1 MIRPD
6 FISDRGVITAA
17 NIEKYLRLKH
27 YRPIRQSHVMELY
40 RVLESGKPFEG
51 AIAINK
57 DTKTGVLTVIDGSHR
72 LFAIEKMIKLNPDF
86 KMEVARDLYLDKSED
101 EIFNIYMARNRNI
114 SEDSGDMLEVMQ
126 DKLPLIQYLL
136 KRIPYPVSVSSKNR
150 PKDGFA
156 LQTLLSNYFLTFKK
170 RVIRRDEIIE
180 EVRRVDTENEMAKI
194 EYFITNY
201 LKSLVSVIG
210 LPNKANK
217 GYYNIGMTRR
227 LMSIYK
233 IALDNG
239 LLPSEFT
246 SRLESAYKL
255 PDFRDF
261 MIRCSSTTYLNFS
274 TSGSESVMV
283 IINYLNKHRKI
294 KIPYPNTE
302 NEENQILN

>member
-1 MIRPD
+1 MIKPD
-6 FISDRGVITAA
+6 FLSDRSVINVT
-17 NIEKYLRLKH
+17 NVEKYLRLKH
-27 YRPIRQSHVMELY
+27 YRPIRQSHVLELY

-57 DTKTGVLTVIDGSHR
+57 DTRTGTLTVIDGSHR

-86 KMEVARDLYLDKSED
+86 KMEIARDLYLDKTED

-114 SEDSGDMLEVMQ
+114 AEDSGDILEVMQ
-126 DKLPLIQYLL
+126 DKLPLIQYLFE
-136 KRIPYPVSVSSKNR
+136 RIPYPVSVSSKNR

-156 LQTLLSNYFLTFKK
+156 IQTLLTNYFLTFTKK
-170 RVIRRDEIIE
+170 IERDQIIE
-180 EVRRVDTENEMAKI
+180 QVRRLDKEDDMEKI
-194 EYFITNY
+194 SDFITNY
-201 LKSLVSVIG
+201 LKSVVSVLG

-227 LMSIYK
+227 MMAIYK
-233 IALDNG
+233 MALDNG

-261 MIRCSSTTYLNFS
+261 MIRCSSSTYLNFS
-274 TSGSESVMV
+274 AGGSESVMV
-283 IINYLNKHRKI
+283 IINYLNKHRKV
-294 KIPYPNTE
+294 KIPYPSME
-302 NEENQILN
+302 IEETATVH